1 MSWYRHLNARLIP
14 QYIGAYPEHQ
24 NRFILSTYRH
34 PFNFKYFCLEFIMAK
49 MRFITSLIAL
59 GALAYG
65 ILEVQSYLDKN
76 FVENDTPIKHALN
89 RFLNGENVLD

>member
-1 MSWYRHLNARLIP
+1 
-14 QYIGAYPEHQ
+14 
-24 NRFILSTYRH
+24 
-34 PFNFKYFCLEFIMAK
+34 MAK